1 MASPARFAQLGRVA
15 VIAAMVAA
23 IARPAIAQVDSKGED
38 NTRGVRIID
47 APTLPPKEDET
58 SRPPAAIELPA
69 PTNATPM
76 RPEAELPPQAPA
88 LSPPPAAALSPAM
101 PAVPATPS
109 APATPNDVANLP
121 KPDDAGIPSA
131 ADLIALSKSIKVPNP
146 ADLAIEIRP
155 GPNIALGSRVSF
167 RVSTKKAGYI
177 ILLDVDSTGKL
188 TQIFPNPMSLIAKGG
203 DQKNANLV
211 RPDKPLQFPDPV
223 AAYSGFEFVAS
234 PPTGTA
240 MVIGVLSD
248 RPVQILDLPDI
259 PPSAVGGVS
268 AVNYLAKVAGELRIP
283 DPGGTGLTEPH
294 LSFDAKFYSIR

>member
-1 MASPARFAQLGRVA
+1 MAV
-15 VIAAMVAA
+15 MVAT
-23 IARPAIAQVDSKGED
+23 IGGPAIAQGDNQGED

-47 APTLPPKEDET
+47 APTPPPNETET
-58 SRPPAAIELPA
+58 SRPPAAMAIPA
-69 PTNATPM
+69 PTNATPI
-76 RPEAELPPQAPA
+76 RPEAELPPQVPT
-88 LSPPPAAALSPAM
+88 LSSPPAAALSPAI
-101 PAVPATPS
+101 PAVPATP
-109 APATPNDVANLP
+109 AVPPTPNDVASLP
-121 KPDDAGIPSA
+121 KPDEARMPSA
-131 ADLIALSKSIKVPNP
+131 AELVALSNNIKVPN
-146 ADLAIEIRP
+146 LANLSIEIRP

-177 ILLDVDSTGKL
+177 VLLDVDSTGKL

-203 DQKNANLV
+203 DQKNANFV

-259 PPSAVGGVS
+259 PQSAVGGVS
-268 AVNYLAKVAGELRIP
+268 AVDYVAKVASELRIP
-283 DPGGTGLTEPH
+283 DPGGTGLTQPQW
-294 LSFDAKFYSIR
+294 SFDAKFYSIR